1 MRPIRMLVA
10 TAAASTLAL
19 GLTAGTTAYADRQP
33 DRQQDGKHDTG
44 RTGSTAWTGF
54 SLCTKPALTAYRCG
68 TLTVPL
74 ERSSRHREGRTLDLS
89 VLEGGNPNASRTMLF
104 LTGGPGQPGPDL
116 APRILQALSGV
127 TDQYRVIFLDQ
138 RGTGDRP
145 LVCPELQAQRG
156 FSDLRVPTRQ
166 AIRDCAELL
175 GPDRA
180 HYSTT
185 DSVADFEALRRAL
198 GVQRWAVN
206 GVSYGTYTGQR
217 YAAVHPDRVSHLV
230 LDSVVPI
237 AGFNGTLVSSYPDYT
252 RVLRDVCADPARAC
266 PGDMAN
272 DLRTILR
279 REPARGP
286 MMFDF
291 VTTVAYADAETFLDL
306 PQWLHDGAA
315 GNMAPID
322 QTYAEWHEAFAATPS
337 QYSQG
342 IQASTFCAD
351 SDFPWGGADSWE
363 QTRDWKADRAVSR
376 YSSRELFPFN
386 AEAARGNGLMTLCEH
401 WPRVRDE
408 EVPDDELSLAG
419 VNALI
424 INGERDL
431 GTPLHW
437 AKAAHRAMPGSEL
450 IVVPNAGHSIQ
461 IGRHYPEVNQAVADF
476 LLDR

>member
-1 MRPIRMLVA
+1 MRPIRL
-10 TAAASTLAL
+10 AAAAAATTLLL
-19 GLTAGTTAYADRQP
+19 GLTAGTTAHAERQLDR
-33 DRQQDGKHDTG
+33 KHDRDRISTTG
-44 RTGSTAWTGF
+44 WTGF
-54 SLCTKPALTAYRCG
+54 TSCTKPALTAYRCG

-74 ERSSRHREGRTLDLS
+74 DRTTWRRDGRTLDLS
-89 VLEGGNPNASRTMLF
+89 VLEGGNPNASKTLLF

-116 APRILQALSGV
+116 APRILLSLAGV
-127 TDQYRVIFLDQ
+127 TDHYRVLFLDQ

-166 AIRDCAELL
+166 AIRDCAELI

-198 GVQRWAVN
+198 GVRRWAIN

-217 YAAVHPDRVSHLV
+217 YAAAYPDRVSHLV
-230 LDSVVPI
+230 LDSTIPVT
-237 AGFNGTLVSSYPDYT
+237 GFDGPLVDSYPDYT

-266 PGDMAN
+266 PGDMAD
-272 DLRTILR
+272 DLRTILK

-306 PQWLHDGAA
+306 PQWLHEGAA

-322 QTYAEWHEAFAATPS
+322 TTYAEWHEAFAATPS

-342 IQASTFCAD
+342 VQAATFCAD
-351 SDFPWGGADSWE
+351 SEFPWGGADSWE
-363 QTRDWKADRAVSR
+363 QIRDWKADRFVGS

-401 WPRVRDE
+401 WPRVRDD
-408 EVPDDELSLAG
+408 EVTDLSLDG
-419 VNALI
+419 INALI

-437 AKAAHRAMPGSEL
+437 AKEAQRDIPGSRL
-450 IVVPNAGHSIQ
+450 IVVPDAGHSIQ